1 MKKLPTFIQKFD
13 EIGIPPSS
21 WLSKWFMTLYL
32 YSFPVEICIRIWDFI
47 LLEGI
52 FGLVKLIIPIIKV
65 FEKDFMS
72 MDGLDV
78 IILFQILVHG
88 VFSKYNQI

>member
-1 MKKLPTFIQKFD
+1 
-13 EIGIPPSS
+13 
-21 WLSKWFMTLYL
+21 MTLFL

-72 MDGLDV
+72 MEGMDV
-78 IILFQILVHG
+78 II
-88 VFSKYNQI
+88 